1 MVPHPQGASLTGR
14 HARQPRVGG
23 LIVRGATI
31 VTMNDTFDIVE
42 GDLLVRDGRIVSI
55 GTVPAAQQA
64 ERVIEAYGAFLL
76 PGFIQTHI
84 HLCQTLFRGYADDL
98 ALLDWLRTRVWPMEA
113 AHTPASLAAAARQ
126 AASELLMGGTT
137 TVLTMET
144 VHDTDSVFEALEPTG
159 LRAVVGKCMM
169 DADDAVPPRLL
180 ETTTASLDESVA
192 IAKRWHGRANGRLRA
207 AFAPRFAVSCSQALL
222 EAVAGLSREHGLV
235 VHTHASENRDEI
247 ALIRERTG
255 RSNIDYL
262 AHTGL
267 TSPRLCLAHCVWV
280 DERERA
286 VMAEHDVKVLHCPGS
301 NLKLGSGLAP
311 VVEMRAQ
318 GISVSLGADGAACN
332 NHLDMF
338 EEMRLAAVLQSVRKG
353 PGSLTAR
360 DALWMA
366 TREGARAIGLE
377 RELGSI
383 EPGKR
388 ADFLLVDRDR
398 PQFMTSQ
405 DPYSALVYSTRGS
418 DVRTTVVDGE
428 ILVEAFRPTRWDP
441 AAIAAEAR
449 SEAAALAARAGF

>member
-1 MVPHPQGASLTGR
+1 MVPQPQGPSLNG
-14 HARQPRVGG
+14 PRPGG
-23 LIVRGATI
+23 LIIRGATI
-31 VTMNDTFDIVE
+31 VTMNDACDVVE
-42 GDLLVRDGRIVSI
+42 GDVLIRDGRFVAI
-55 GTVPAAQQA
+55 GAVAGT
-64 ERVIEAYGAFLL
+64 ERADRIIDAHGAFLV

-98 ALLDWLRTRVWPMEA
+98 ALLDWLKTRVWPMEA

-126 AASELLMGGTT
+126 AASELLMSGTT

-144 VHDTDSVFEALEPTG
+144 VHDTDAVFEALEPMG

-169 DADDAVPPRLL
+169 DADDAVPARLL
-180 ETTTASLDESVA
+180 EKTAASLDESVA
-192 IAKRWHGRANGRLRA
+192 IARQWHGRANGRLSA

-222 EAVAGLSREHGLV
+222 EAVAGLSQQHGLV

-247 ALIRERTG
+247 ALVRERTG

-280 DERERA
+280 DEHEQS
-286 VMAEHDVKVLHCPGS
+286 VMAAHDVKVLHCPGS

-311 VVEMRAQ
+311 VVEMRAK

-360 DALWMA
+360 DTLWMA
-366 TREGARAIGLE
+366 TREGARALGLE
-377 RELGSI
+377 REIGSI
-383 EPGKR
+383 EAGKR

-398 PQFMTSQ
+398 PQFMANR
-405 DPYSALVYSTRGS
+405 DPYSTLVYAARGT

-428 ILVEAFRPTRWDP
+428 VLVDAFRPARWDP
-441 AAIAAEAR
+441 AVIATEAR
-449 SEAAALAARAGF
+449 TEAAALAARAGF